1 MPVLEFQSFRN
12 GPRMTMSCFTEFHK
26 EERYMSGPL
35 ASFKLSQNYYS
46 TLHMDIYIL
55 YWKSRLLPTHTHIPV
70 PAYFWGPWHCTNMW
84 GHWNSCAYTCRFRR
98 SDSLFHTLLK
108 KSVFGWKNIFGDR
121 TQNATHSSPRRK
133 DCVRCVRCVRCRSPH
148 YIASESVK

>member
-46 TLHMDIYIL
+46 TLHMEIYSMI
-55 YWKSRLLPTHTHIPV
+55 KNRTSPSPSDKHI
-70 PAYFWGPWHCTNMW
+70 
-84 GHWNSCAYTCRFRR
+84 
-98 SDSLFHTLLK
+98 
-108 KSVFGWKNIFGDR
+108 
-121 TQNATHSSPRRK
+121 
-133 DCVRCVRCVRCRSPH
+133 
-148 YIASESVK
+148 